1 MANTYKFKGVAL
13 ATASE
18 TSLLTA
24 SSNETLILKSIRVTN
39 NTGNTPTFSLDVLD
53 SSQSNTEYTIL
64 KTQSLTANTT
74 IELLTMPL
82 VLESLDQLK
91 ATVSSTDSIHIGIS
105 YLNIFCFLNQCFL
118 FNVEFICSMFA
129 SCTDN

>member
-18 TSLLTA
+18 TSLLTT
-24 SSNETLILKSIRVTN
+24 SSKETLIIKSIRVTN

-91 ATVSSTDSIHIGIS
+91 ATVSSTDSVHIGIS
-105 YLNIFCFLNQCFL
+105 YLNI
-118 FNVEFICSMFA
+118 
-129 SCTDN
+129 T

>member
-1 MANTYKFKGVAL
+1 MSNVYKFKGVAL
-13 ATASE
+13 ATSSE

-24 SSNETLILKSIRVTN
+24 SSNETLIIKSIRVTN

-53 SSQSNTEYTIL
+53 SSQSNNEYTIL

-105 YLNIFCFLNQCFL
+105 YLNI
-118 FNVEFICSMFA
+118 
-129 SCTDN
+129 T

>member
-1 MANTYKFKGVAL
+1 MANSYKFKGVAL
-13 ATASE
+13 ATSSE

-24 SSNETLILKSIRVTN
+24 SSNETLIIKSIRVTN

-53 SSQSNTEYTIL
+53 SSQSNNEYTIL

-82 VLESLDQLK
+82 VLENLDQLK
-91 ATVSSTDSIHIGIS
+91 ATVSSTNSIHIGIS
-105 YLNIFCFLNQCFL
+105 YLNI
-118 FNVEFICSMFA
+118 
-129 SCTDN
+129 T

>member
-1 MANTYKFKGVAL
+1 MANQYKFKGVAL
-13 ATASE
+13 ATTNE
-18 TSLLTA
+18 TSLLT
-24 SSNETLILKSIRVTN
+24 SGSKETLIIKSIRVTN

-53 SSQSNTEYTIL
+53 SSASNAEFTIL

-82 VLESLDQLK
+82 VLENLDQLK

-105 YLNIFCFLNQCFL
+105 YLNI
-118 FNVEFICSMFA
+118 
-129 SCTDN
+129 T

>member
-1 MANTYKFKGVAL
+1 MANSYKFKGVAL
-13 ATASE
+13 ATSNE

-24 SSNETLILKSIRVTN
+24 SSNETLIIKSIRVTN

-53 SSQSNTEYTIL
+53 SSQSNNEYTIL

-82 VLESLDQLK
+82 VLENLDQLK

-105 YLNIFCFLNQCFL
+105 YLNI
-118 FNVEFICSMFA
+118 
-129 SCTDN
+129 T

>member
-1 MANTYKFKGVAL
+1 MANSYKFKGVAL
-13 ATASE
+13 ATSSE

-24 SSNETLILKSIRVTN
+24 SSNETLIIKSIRVTN

-53 SSQSNTEYTIL
+53 SSQSNNEYTIL

-82 VLESLDQLK
+82 VLENLDQLK

-105 YLNIFCFLNQCFL
+105 YLNI
-118 FNVEFICSMFA
+118 
-129 SCTDN
+129 T